1 MAAGQQAILQLA
13 DRFMDALERCDVDAV
28 RAVYASD
35 AKLWHNFDQ
44 KLQSVEENIKTLEW
58 LHATLKDV
66 EYHIVRRELIP
77 GGYYQQHVLRG
88 TLESGEAFAMP
99 ACAIIK
105 VEDGKIVSLDEY
117 LDSRHTKPLRGG

>member
-1 MAAGQQAILQLA
+1 MTAGQQSVLQLA
-13 DRFMDALERCDVDAV
+13 ERFMDALERCDVDAV
-28 RAVYASD
+28 RTVYGSD

-44 KLQSVEENIKTLEW
+44 KFQSVDENLKTLEW

-66 EYHIVRRELIP
+66 EYQIVRRELIP

-88 TLESGEAFAMP
+88 TLKSGESFAMP

-105 VEDGKIVSLDEY
+105 VLDNKIVSLDEY
-117 LDSRHTKPLRGG
+117 LDFSHTKPLRAG

>member
-1 MAAGQQAILQLA
+1 MTDDKSSVLA
-13 DRFMDALERCDVDAV
+13 LAERFMDALERCDVAAV
-28 RAVYASD
+28 RAIYASD

-44 KLQSVEENIKTLEW
+44 KLQSVEENLNTLEW
-58 LHATLKDV
+58 LHAMLTDV

-88 TLESGEAFAMP
+88 KLKSGEVFAMP

-105 VEDGKIVSLDEY
+105 VENDKIVSVDEY
-117 LDSRHTKPLRGG
+117 LDSRHTKPLRVA

>member
-1 MAAGQQAILQLA
+1 MPAVEQSVLQLA
-13 DRFMDALERCDVDAV
+13 DSFMDALERCDVDAV
-28 RAVYASD
+28 RAIYASD

-58 LHATLKDV
+58 LHARLKDV
-66 EYHIVRRELIP
+66 EYHIVRRDLIP
-77 GGYYQQHVLRG
+77 GGYFQQHILRG
-88 TLESGEAFAMP
+88 TLKSGESFAMP

-117 LDSRHTKPLRGG
+117 LDAGHTKPLRSA

>member
-1 MAAGQQAILQLA
+1 MTAGQQSVLQLA

-28 RAVYASD
+28 RAIYARD

-44 KLQSVEENIKTLEW
+44 KLQSVDENLKTLEW

-66 EYHIVRRELIP
+66 EYDIVRRELIP

-88 TLESGEAFAMP
+88 TLKSGESFAMP

-105 VEDGKIVSLDEY
+105 VENNKIVSLDEY
-117 LDSRHTKPLRGG
+117 LDTSHTRPLRAG

>member
-1 MAAGQQAILQLA
+1 MASGNHDVLELA

-28 RAVYASD
+28 RAIYAKD

-44 KLQSVEENIKTLEW
+44 KLQSVEDNLKTLKW
-58 LHATLKDV
+58 LHATLEDV
-66 EYHIVRRELIP
+66 EYQIVRRELIP

-88 TLESGEAFAMP
+88 TLKSGEAFAMP

-105 VEDGKIVSLDEY
+105 VENGEIVALDEY
-117 LDSRHTKPLRGG
+117 LDSRHLKPLRAG

>member
-1 MAAGQQAILQLA
+1 MAAGEQAVLHLA

-28 RAVYASD
+28 RAIYASD

-77 GGYYQQHVLRG
+77 GGYYQQHILRG

-117 LDSRHTKPLRGG
+117 LDSRHTKPLRAS

>member
-1 MAAGQQAILQLA
+1 MASGNHDVLELA

-28 RAVYASD
+28 RAIYAKD

-44 KLQSVEENIKTLEW
+44 KLQSVEENLKTLEW
-58 LHATLKDV
+58 LHATLQDV
-66 EYHIVRRELIP
+66 KYQIVRRELIP

-88 TLESGEAFAMP
+88 ALKSGEAFAMP

-105 VEDGKIVSLDEY
+105 VENGKIVALDEY
-117 LDSRHTKPLRGG
+117 LDSRHTKPLRAG